1 MIYEKIKKIC
11 KEQKISVAYVEASA
25 GLSNGTIGKWN
36 NSSPSAVNLKSVAD
50 VLKVPIDVLLEDE

>member
-11 KEQKISVAYVEASA
+11 KEQKLSVAYVETAA
-25 GLSNGTIGKWN
+25 GLSTGSISKWN
-36 NSSPSAVNLKSVAD
+36 NSVPSATNLKSVAD